1 MLFNAF
7 IIAFVS
13 SFIAVV
19 VLGHY
24 LLLIAIWPDLF
35 GKREPRPN
43 QRAPGDVRSILQPN
57 P

>member
-43 QRAPGDVRSILQPN
+43 QRAPGNGRSILQPN